1 MKATEQYCPVVLLII
16 IMLYKVVLP
25 LESVVEI
32 LKQGFPY
39 VPDTSVGDQQSCFG
53 VQLFLSQSIQGQQG
67 RVFYDLPSAGD
78 TFETK
83 PINPTMIFQS
93 GAQA

>member
-1 MKATEQYCPVVLLII
+1 MKAAEQYCPVVLLI
-16 IMLYKVVLP
+16 MLYKVVLTF
-25 LESVVEI
+25 ESVVEI

-39 VPDTSVGDQQSCFG
+39 VPDTSVGDQQSFFG
-53 VQLFLSQSIQGQQG
+53 VQLFLSQSIQGQQD

-83 PINPTMIFQS
+83 TTNPTMIFQS
-93 GAQA
+93 VTQA